1 MLHTIYIHTYL
12 CEQYVRKSLVQFAQP
27 INTPFIRQYVGMII
41 SPLQNA
47 PNWKAKEKTT
57 LNHEH
62 INIMLRHQII
72 KNQLKNIN
80 IKNDIDNKTMKT

>member
-1 MLHTIYIHTYL
+1 
-12 CEQYVRKSLVQFAQP
+12 
-27 INTPFIRQYVGMII
+27 MII